1 MDRTG
6 RDGVPMGEDRG
17 IVSIRVK
24 NRVARVITEALQPPI
39 TVALLLL
46 LSPAMEPGFPGTVWF
61 GAVAV
66 LFVCVLPLAAVV
78 VLVRMGKV
86 TDHHVSDRKQRFPVL
101 AMSVVSLLAGLG
113 VLLAINAPYSVIV
126 VVLAIVGGVVVLAVI
141 SLFWKIS
148 GHAGA
153 IALTTVITVL
163 ILGAPWMPL
172 LLLIPAVGWSRV
184 VLRAHTVAQVVAG
197 ALVGGGVTAALWW
210 LLRELLVRIA

>member
-1 MDRTG
+1 MD
-6 RDGVPMGEDRG
+6 EDRG

-24 NRVARVITEALQPPI
+24 NRVARVITEALQPPV
-39 TVALLLL
+39 TVGLLLL
-46 LSPAMEPGFPGTVWF
+46 LSPAMEPGYPGTVWF

-78 VLVRMGKV
+78 LLVRLGKV
-86 TDHHVSDRKQRFPVL
+86 TDHHVSDRRQRAPVL
-101 AMSVVSLLAGLG
+101 AMSVVSLLAGLA

-153 IALTTVITVL
+153 IALTTVISVL
-163 ILGAPWMPL
+163 ILGVQWLPL
-172 LLLIPAVGWSRV
+172 LLLVPAVAWSRV

-197 ALVGGGVTAALWW
+197 AVVGGGVTAGLWW
-210 LLRELLVRIA
+210 LLRELLVRLG

>member
-1 MDRTG
+1 
-6 RDGVPMGEDRG
+6 MGEDRG

-24 NRVARVITEALQPPI
+24 NRVARAITEALQPPI

-86 TDHHVSDRKQRFPVL
+86 TDRHVSDRKQRFPVL

-163 ILGAPWMPL
+163 ILGAPWIPL

-210 LLRELLVRIA
+210 LLRELLVRIG

>member
-1 MDRTG
+1 
-6 RDGVPMGEDRG
+6 MGEDRG

-24 NRVARVITEALQPPI
+24 NRVARAITEALQPPI

-86 TDHHVSDRKQRFPVL
+86 TDRHVSDRKQRFPVL

-163 ILGAPWMPL
+163 ILGTPWIPL

-210 LLRELLVRIA
+210 LLRELLVRTADG

>member
-1 MDRTG
+1 MD
-6 RDGVPMGEDRG
+6 EDRG

-24 NRVARVITEALQPPI
+24 KRVARVITEALQPPI
-39 TVALLLL
+39 TVGLLLL
-46 LSPAMEPGFPGTVWF
+46 LSPAMEPGYPGTVWF

-86 TDHHVSDRKQRFPVL
+86 TDRHVSDRRQRFPVL

-163 ILGAPWMPL
+163 ILGAPWIPL

-210 LLRELLVRIA
+210 LLRELLVRIG

>member
-1 MDRTG
+1 
-6 RDGVPMGEDRG
+6 MGEDRG

-24 NRVARVITEALQPPI
+24 NRVARAITEALQPPI
-39 TVALLLL
+39 SVALLLL

-86 TDHHVSDRKQRFPVL
+86 TDRHVSDRRQRFPVL

-163 ILGAPWMPL
+163 ILGAPWIPL

-210 LLRELLVRIA
+210 LLRELLVRIG

>member
-1 MDRTG
+1 
-6 RDGVPMGEDRG
+6 MGEDRG

-78 VLVRMGKV
+78 LLVRMGKV
-86 TDHHVSDRKQRFPVL
+86 TDHHVSDRKQRAPVL
-101 AMSVVSLLAGLG
+101 AMTVVSLLAGLG

-126 VVLAIVGGVVVLAVI
+126 AVLAIVGGVVVLAAI

-148 GHAGA
+148 GHAGS
-153 IALTTVITVL
+153 IALTTVISVL
-163 ILGAPWMPL
+163 VLGVQWLPL

-197 ALVGGGVTAALWW
+197 ALVGGGVTAGLWW
-210 LLRELLVRIA
+210 LLREVLVRVG

>member
-1 MDRTG
+1 
-6 RDGVPMGEDRG
+6 MGEDRG

-24 NRVARVITEALQPPI
+24 NRVARAITEALQPPI

-86 TDHHVSDRKQRFPVL
+86 TDRHVSDRRQRFPVL

-163 ILGAPWMPL
+163 ILGAPWIPL

-210 LLRELLVRIA
+210 LLRELLVRIG

>member
-1 MDRTG
+1 
-6 RDGVPMGEDRG
+6 MGEDRG

-24 NRVARVITEALQPPI
+24 NRVARVITEALQPPV

-78 VLVRMGKV
+78 LLVRLGKV
-86 TDHHVSDRKQRFPVL
+86 TDHHVSDRKQRAPVL
-101 AMSVVSLLAGLG
+101 AMSVVSLLAGLA

-153 IALTTVITVL
+153 MALTAVISVL
-163 ILGAPWMPL
+163 ILGVQWLPL
-172 LLLIPAVGWSRV
+172 LLLVPAVGWSRV

-197 ALVGGGVTAALWW
+197 ALVGGGVTAGLWW
-210 LLRELLVRIA
+210 LLRELLARIG

>member
-1 MDRTG
+1 MD
-6 RDGVPMGEDRG
+6 EDRG

-39 TVALLLL
+39 TVGLLLL
-46 LSPAMEPGFPGTVWF
+46 LSPAMEPGYPGTVWF

-86 TDHHVSDRKQRFPVL
+86 TDRHVSDRRQRFPVL

-163 ILGAPWMPL
+163 ILGAPWIPL

-210 LLRELLVRIA
+210 LLRELLVRIG

>member
-1 MDRTG
+1 
-6 RDGVPMGEDRG
+6 MGEDRG

-210 LLRELLVRIA
+210 LLRELLVRIG

>member
-1 MDRTG
+1 
-6 RDGVPMGEDRG
+6 MGEDRG
-17 IVSIRVK
+17 IISIRVK

-78 VLVRMGKV
+78 LLVRLGKV
-86 TDHHVSDRKQRFPVL
+86 TDHHVSDRKQRAPVL
-101 AMSVVSLLAGLG
+101 AMSVVSLLAGLA
-113 VLLAINAPYSVIV
+113 VLMAINAPYSVIV

-153 IALTTVITVL
+153 IALTTVISVL
-163 ILGAPWMPL
+163 ILGAQWLPL

-184 VLRAHTVAQVVAG
+184 VLRAHTVGQVVAG
-197 ALVGGGVTAALWW
+197 ALVGGGVTAGLWW
-210 LLRELLVRIA
+210 LLRELLVRMG

>member
-1 MDRTG
+1 
-6 RDGVPMGEDRG
+6 MGEDRG
-17 IVSIRVK
+17 IFSIRVK

-78 VLVRMGKV
+78 LLVRMGKV
-86 TDHHVSDRKQRFPVL
+86 TDHHVSDRKQRAPVL

-126 VVLAIVGGVVVLAVI
+126 AVLAIVGGVVVLAAI
-141 SLFWKIS
+141 SLFWIIS
-148 GHAGA
+148 GHAGS
-153 IALTTVITVL
+153 IALTTVISVL
-163 ILGAPWMPL
+163 ILGVQWLPL

-197 ALVGGGVTAALWW
+197 ALVGGGVTAGLWW
-210 LLRELLVRIA
+210 LLREVLVRAG

>member
-1 MDRTG
+1 
-6 RDGVPMGEDRG
+6 MGEDRG
-17 IVSIRVK
+17 FVWIPVN
-24 NRVARVITEALQPPI
+24 NRVERVITEALQPPI
-39 TVALLLL
+39 TVGLLLL
-46 LSPAMEPGFPGTVWF
+46 LSPAMEPGYPGTVWF

-78 VLVRMGKV
+78 LLVRLGKV
-86 TDHHVSDRKQRFPVL
+86 TDHHVSDRRQRAPVL
-101 AMSVVSLLAGLG
+101 AMSVVSLLAGLA

-153 IALTTVITVL
+153 IALTTVISVL
-163 ILGAPWMPL
+163 ILGVQWLPL
-172 LLLIPAVGWSRV
+172 LLLVPAVAWSRV

-197 ALVGGGVTAALWW
+197 AVVGGGVTAGLWW
-210 LLRELLVRIA
+210 LLRELLVRIG

>member
-1 MDRTG
+1 
-6 RDGVPMGEDRG
+6 MGEDRG
-17 IVSIRVK
+17 IMSIRVK

-86 TDHHVSDRKQRFPVL
+86 TDRHVSDRRQRFPVL

-163 ILGAPWMPL
+163 ILGAPWIPL

-210 LLRELLVRIA
+210 LLRELLVRIG

>member
-1 MDRTG
+1 
-6 RDGVPMGEDRG
+6 MGEDRG

-24 NRVARVITEALQPPI
+24 NRVARAITEALQPPI

-86 TDHHVSDRKQRFPVL
+86 TDRHVSDRKQRFPVL

-163 ILGAPWMPL
+163 ILGSPWIPL

-210 LLRELLVRIA
+210 LLRELLVRIG

>member
-1 MDRTG
+1 
-6 RDGVPMGEDRG
+6 MGEDRG
-17 IVSIRVK
+17 IMSIRVK

-39 TVALLLL
+39 AVALLLL

-86 TDHHVSDRKQRFPVL
+86 TDHHVSDRKQRAPVL

-113 VLLAINAPYSVIV
+113 VLMAINAPYSVIV

-153 IALTTVITVL
+153 IALTTVIMVL
-163 ILGAPWMPL
+163 ILGVPWIPL

-197 ALVGGGVTAALWW
+197 ALVGGGVTAGLWW
-210 LLRELLVRIA
+210 LLRELLVRIG

>member
-24 NRVARVITEALQPPI
+24 NRVARVITEALQPPV

-78 VLVRMGKV
+78 LLVRLGKV
-86 TDHHVSDRKQRFPVL
+86 TDHHVSDRKQRAPVL
-101 AMSVVSLLAGLG
+101 AMSVVSLLAGLA
-113 VLLAINAPYSVIV
+113 VLLSINAPYSVIV

-153 IALTTVITVL
+153 MALTAVISVL
-163 ILGAPWMPL
+163 ILGLQWLPL
-172 LLLIPAVGWSRV
+172 LLLVPAVGWSRV

-197 ALVGGGVTAALWW
+197 ALIGGGVTAGLWW
-210 LLRELLVRIA
+210 LLRELLVRTG

>member
-1 MDRTG
+1 
-6 RDGVPMGEDRG
+6 MGEDRG
-17 IVSIRVK
+17 IMSIRAK

-46 LSPAMEPGFPGTVWF
+46 LSPALEPGFPGTVWF

-78 VLVRMGKV
+78 LLVRLGKV
-86 TDHHVSDRKQRFPVL
+86 TDHHVSNRKQRAPVL
-101 AMSVVSLLAGLG
+101 AMTVVSLLAGLA

-153 IALTTVITVL
+153 IALTTVIAVL
-163 ILGAPWMPL
+163 ILGVPWIPL

-197 ALVGGGVTAALWW
+197 ALVGGGVTAGLWW
-210 LLRELLVRIA
+210 LLREVLVRIG

>member
-1 MDRTG
+1 
-6 RDGVPMGEDRG
+6 MGEDRG

-24 NRVARVITEALQPPI
+24 NRVARAITEALQPPI

-86 TDHHVSDRKQRFPVL
+86 TDRHVSDRKQRFPVL

-126 VVLAIVGGVVVLAVI
+126 VVLAIVGGVVVLAII

-163 ILGAPWMPL
+163 ILGTPWIPL

-210 LLRELLVRIA
+210 LLRELLVRIG

>member
-1 MDRTG
+1 
-6 RDGVPMGEDRG
+6 MGEDRG
-17 IVSIRVK
+17 IISIRVK

-66 LFVCVLPLAAVV
+66 LFVCVLPLGAVV
-78 VLVRMGKV
+78 LLVRMGKV
-86 TDHHVSDRKQRFPVL
+86 TDHHVSDRRQRAPVL
-101 AMSVVSLLAGLG
+101 AMSVVSLLAGLA
-113 VLLAINAPYSVIV
+113 VLMAINAPYSVIV
-126 VVLAIVGGVVVLAVI
+126 VVLAIVGGVVILAVI

-153 IALTTVITVL
+153 IALTAVISVL
-163 ILGAPWMPL
+163 ILGVQWLPL
-172 LLLIPAVGWSRV
+172 LLLVPAVGWSRV

-197 ALVGGGVTAALWW
+197 ALVGGGVTAGLWW
-210 LLRELLVRIA
+210 LLRELLVRIG

>member
-1 MDRTG
+1 
-6 RDGVPMGEDRG
+6 MGEDRG

-24 NRVARVITEALQPPI
+24 NRVARIITEALQPPI

-78 VLVRMGKV
+78 VLVRLGKV
-86 TDHHVSDRKQRFPVL
+86 TDHHVSDRKQRAPVL
-101 AMSVVSLLAGLG
+101 AMSTVSLLAGLG

-163 ILGAPWMPL
+163 ILGVPWIPL

-197 ALVGGGVTAALWW
+197 ALVGGGVTAGLWW
-210 LLRELLVRIA
+210 LLRELLVRIG

>member
-1 MDRTG
+1 MD
-6 RDGVPMGEDRG
+6 EDRG

-39 TVALLLL
+39 TVGLLLL
-46 LSPAMEPGFPGTVWF
+46 LSPAMEPGYPGTVWF

-78 VLVRMGKV
+78 LLVRLGKV
-86 TDHHVSDRKQRFPVL
+86 TDHHVSDRRQRAPVL
-101 AMSVVSLLAGLG
+101 AMSVVSLLAGLA

-153 IALTTVITVL
+153 IALTTVISVL
-163 ILGAPWMPL
+163 ILGVQWLPL
-172 LLLIPAVGWSRV
+172 LLLVPAVAWSRV

-197 ALVGGGVTAALWW
+197 AVVGGGVTAGLWW
-210 LLRELLVRIA
+210 LLRELLVRLG

>member
-1 MDRTG
+1 
-6 RDGVPMGEDRG
+6 MGEDRG

-39 TVALLLL
+39 TVGLLLL

-78 VLVRMGKV
+78 VLVRLGKV
-86 TDHHVSDRKQRFPVL
+86 TDHHVSDRKQRAPVL
-101 AMSVVSLLAGLG
+101 AMSTVSLLAGLA

-163 ILGAPWMPL
+163 ILGVPWIPL

-197 ALVGGGVTAALWW
+197 ALVGGGVTAGLWW
-210 LLRELLVRIA
+210 LLRELLGRIG

>member
-1 MDRTG
+1 
-6 RDGVPMGEDRG
+6 MGEDRG

-66 LFVCVLPLAAVV
+66 LFVCVLPLAAVIL
-78 VLVRMGKV
+78 LVRLGKV
-86 TDHHVSDRKQRFPVL
+86 TDHHVSDRRQRAPVL
-101 AMSVVSLLAGLG
+101 AMSVVSLLAGLA

-126 VVLAIVGGVVVLAVI
+126 VVLAIVGGVVILAVI

-153 IALTTVITVL
+153 IALTTVISVL
-163 ILGAPWMPL
+163 ILGVQWLPL
-172 LLLIPAVGWSRV
+172 LLLVPAVGWSRV

-197 ALVGGGVTAALWW
+197 ALVGGGATALLWW
-210 LLRELLVRIA
+210 LLRELLVRIG

>member
-1 MDRTG
+1 
-6 RDGVPMGEDRG
+6 MGEDRG
-17 IVSIRVK
+17 ISSIRVK

-78 VLVRMGKV
+78 LLVRLGKV
-86 TDHHVSDRKQRFPVL
+86 TDHHVSDRKQRAPVL
-101 AMSVVSLLAGLG
+101 AMSVVSLLAGLA
-113 VLLAINAPYSVIV
+113 VLMAINAPYSVIV

-153 IALTTVITVL
+153 IALTTVISVL
-163 ILGAPWMPL
+163 ILGAQWLPL

-184 VLRAHTVAQVVAG
+184 VLRAHTVGQVVAG
-197 ALVGGGVTAALWW
+197 ALVGGGVTAGLWW
-210 LLRELLVRIA
+210 LLRELLVRMG

>member
-1 MDRTG
+1 
-6 RDGVPMGEDRG
+6 MGEDRG
-17 IVSIRVK
+17 IISIRVK

-78 VLVRMGKV
+78 LLVRLGKV
-86 TDHHVSDRKQRFPVL
+86 TDRHVSDRRQRAPVL
-101 AMSVVSLLAGLG
+101 AMSVVSLLAGLA

-126 VVLAIVGGVVVLAVI
+126 VVLAIVGGVVILAVI

-153 IALTTVITVL
+153 IALTTVISVL
-163 ILGAPWMPL
+163 ILGVQWLPL
-172 LLLIPAVGWSRV
+172 LLLVPAVGWSRV

-197 ALVGGGVTAALWW
+197 ALVGGGVTAVLWW
-210 LLRELLVRIA
+210 LLRELLVRIG

>member
-1 MDRTG
+1 MD
-6 RDGVPMGEDRG
+6 EDRG
-17 IVSIRVK
+17 IISIRVK
-24 NRVARVITEALQPPI
+24 NRLARIITEALQPPV

-78 VLVRMGKV
+78 LLVRLGKV
-86 TDHHVSDRKQRFPVL
+86 TDHHVSDRRQRAPVL
-101 AMSVVSLLAGLG
+101 AMSVVSLLAGLA

-153 IALTTVITVL
+153 IALTAVISVL
-163 ILGAPWMPL
+163 ILGVQWLPL
-172 LLLIPAVGWSRV
+172 LLLVPAVGWSRV
-184 VLRAHTVAQVVAG
+184 VLRAHTVGQVVAG
-197 ALVGGGVTAALWW
+197 ALVGGGVTAGLWW
-210 LLRELLVRIA
+210 LLRELLVRIG

>member
-1 MDRTG
+1 MD
-6 RDGVPMGEDRG
+6 EDRG

-39 TVALLLL
+39 TVGLLLL
-46 LSPAMEPGFPGTVWF
+46 LSPAMEPGYPGTVWF

-78 VLVRMGKV
+78 LLVRLGKV
-86 TDHHVSDRKQRFPVL
+86 TDHHVSDRRQRAPVL
-101 AMSVVSLLAGLG
+101 AMSVVSLLAGLA

-153 IALTTVITVL
+153 IALTTVISVL
-163 ILGAPWMPL
+163 ILGVQWLPL
-172 LLLIPAVGWSRV
+172 LLLVPAVAWSRV

-197 ALVGGGVTAALWW
+197 ALVGGGVTAGLWW
-210 LLRELLVRIA
+210 LLRELLVRLG

>member
-1 MDRTG
+1 MD
-6 RDGVPMGEDRG
+6 EDRG
-17 IVSIRVK
+17 IISIRVK
-24 NRVARVITEALQPPI
+24 NRLARIITEALQPPV

-78 VLVRMGKV
+78 LLVRLGKV
-86 TDHHVSDRKQRFPVL
+86 TDHHVSDRRQRAPVL
-101 AMSVVSLLAGLG
+101 AMSVVSLLAGLA

-153 IALTTVITVL
+153 IALTAVISVL
-163 ILGAPWMPL
+163 ILGVQWLPL
-172 LLLIPAVGWSRV
+172 LLLVPAVGWSRV
-184 VLRAHTVAQVVAG
+184 VLRAHTVSQVVAG
-197 ALVGGGVTAALWW
+197 ALVGGGVTAGLWW
-210 LLRELLVRIA
+210 LLRELLVRVG

>member
-1 MDRTG
+1 MD
-6 RDGVPMGEDRG
+6 EDRG

-39 TVALLLL
+39 TVGLLLL
-46 LSPAMEPGFPGTVWF
+46 LSPAMEPGYPGTVWF

-78 VLVRMGKV
+78 LLVRLGKV
-86 TDHHVSDRKQRFPVL
+86 TDHHVSDRRQRAPVL
-101 AMSVVSLLAGLG
+101 AMSVVSLLAGLA

-153 IALTTVITVL
+153 IALTTVIAVL
-163 ILGAPWMPL
+163 ILGVQWLPL
-172 LLLIPAVGWSRV
+172 LLLVPAVAWSRV

-197 ALVGGGVTAALWW
+197 AVVGGGVTAGLWW
-210 LLRELLVRIA
+210 LLRELLVRIG

>member
-1 MDRTG
+1 
-6 RDGVPMGEDRG
+6 MGEDRG
-17 IVSIRVK
+17 IISIRVK
-24 NRVARVITEALQPPI
+24 NRVARVISEALQPPI

-78 VLVRMGKV
+78 LLVRLGKV
-86 TDHHVSDRKQRFPVL
+86 TDHHVSDRRQRAPVL
-101 AMSVVSLLAGLG
+101 AMSVVSLLAGLA
-113 VLLAINAPYSVIV
+113 VLMAINAPYSVIV

-153 IALTTVITVL
+153 IALTAIISVL
-163 ILGAPWMPL
+163 ILGVQWLPL

-197 ALVGGGVTAALWW
+197 ALVGGGVTAGLWW
-210 LLRELLVRIA
+210 LLRELLVRIG

>member
-1 MDRTG
+1 
-6 RDGVPMGEDRG
+6 MGEDRG
-17 IVSIRVK
+17 IISIRVK

-78 VLVRMGKV
+78 LLVRLGKV
-86 TDHHVSDRKQRFPVL
+86 TDHHVSDRKQRAPVL
-101 AMSVVSLLAGLG
+101 AMTVVSLLAGLA

-163 ILGAPWMPL
+163 VLGVPWIPL

-197 ALVGGGVTAALWW
+197 ALVGGGVTAGLWW
-210 LLRELLVRIA
+210 LLREVLVRVG